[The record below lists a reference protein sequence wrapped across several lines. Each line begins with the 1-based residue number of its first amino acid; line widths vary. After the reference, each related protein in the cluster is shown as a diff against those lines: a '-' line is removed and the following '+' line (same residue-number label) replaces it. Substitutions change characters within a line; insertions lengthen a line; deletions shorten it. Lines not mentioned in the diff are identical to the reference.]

1 VAPLALVDTTLTTIN
16 PASCIL
22 ELAIPSQVVANSFTL
37 SAHPIARHTRPAM
50 AKRTTRNQ

>member
-1 VAPLALVDTTLTTIN
+1 MAPLALVDTTLTTIN
-16 PASCIL
+16 PARCIL